1 MIITC
6 TCRHEYQD
14 SKYGIGKRIATKMKK
29 EGMFRCTVCKKE
41 HQISAEKEKNELNG
55 EKK

>member
-14 SKYGIGKRIATKMKK
+14 SKYGIGKRIANKMKK
-29 EGMFRCTVCKKE
+29 DGMFRCTVCKKE